1 MTLATIGV
9 ASTMAAVTDPNV
21 PSAAESPPLA
31 PAPATPSPG
40 SGPLDPSFEHRF
52 EQRMEGLGREVED
65 AAQRWSKDP
74 GVTSNLTMLGR
85 LWGLVLLAVGA
96 WLFAG
101 VTLGY
106 DLPSVPVRDLWPLLL
121 IVLGALVLV
130 RGLARRT

>member
-1 MTLATIGV
+1 
-9 ASTMAAVTDPNV
+9 
-21 PSAAESPPLA
+21 
-31 PAPATPSPG
+31 
-40 SGPLDPSFEHRF
+40 
-52 EQRMEGLGREVED
+52 MEGLGREVED

-74 GVTSNLTMLGR
+74 GVKSNLTMLGR

-121 IVLGALVLV
+121 IVLGALVLA